1 MATLEFIDAKITI
14 NSQELSSSGNSVN
27 INYEAEVLDETA
39 FGDTTRIN
47 KGGLKNWTME
57 IVFHQN
63 YAASE
68 VDVTMFSIVGTV
80 VAVSILP
87 TSAGAGATNPDYNGN
102 GLITSYTPISGSV
115 GELLPATVSIVSAGN
130 LDRGTS

>member
-1 MATLEFIDAKITI
+1 MATLAFIDAKITI
-14 NSQELSSSGNSVN
+14 NSVELSDAGNSVN

-57 IVFHQN
+57 IGFHQD

-68 VDVTMFSIVGTV
+68 VDITMFAIVGTV

-87 TSAGAGATNPDYNGN
+87 TSAGASATNPDYNGN
-102 GLITSYTPISGSV
+102 GLIQSYTPISGAN
-115 GELLPATVSIVSAGN
+115 GELLGATVSIVSAGD
-130 LDRGTS
+130 LARGTS

>member
-1 MATLEFIDAKITI
+1 MATLNFNDAVITI
-14 NSQELSSSGNSVN
+14 NSVVLSDAGNSVA

-57 IVFHQN
+57 LGFHQD

-68 VDVTMFSIVGTV
+68 VDITMFAIVGTV
-80 VAVSILP
+80 VAVSVVVA
-87 TSAGAGATNPDYNGN
+87 SGGASATNPDYNGN